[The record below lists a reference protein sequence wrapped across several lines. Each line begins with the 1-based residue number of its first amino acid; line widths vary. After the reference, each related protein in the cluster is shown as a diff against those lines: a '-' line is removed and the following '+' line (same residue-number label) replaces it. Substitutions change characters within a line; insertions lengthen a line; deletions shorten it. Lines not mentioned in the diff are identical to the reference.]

1 MTASASGES
10 DHPHFLLTA
19 AGQRLAA
26 RGTAATFLDPHAA
39 AAALRAGTAPAV
51 VGALPF
57 DLADPAALTVPEHF
71 GDVAPA
77 AGSGARGADLGA
89 PAGAAAELP
98 TLTQT
103 AQHPAPAEH
112 VDRVRRAIAL
122 IDDSELQKVVLARAV
137 DFEAAAPLD
146 PLAVAAAL
154 EQRDLE
160 GNAFAVDL
168 AAAGDAYRGR
178 WLVGSSPEI
187 LVGRMGNTVFCHPF
201 AGTATTP
208 EGLLDS
214 EKDRE
219 EHAYV
224 VDEIAAALAPL
235 CAELDVPA
243 APSVTRA
250 GPVWHLGT
258 KIEGR
263 LADPATTALDLA
275 LALHPTPA
283 VCGFPRRT
291 AARAIADIEGERGFY
306 AGAVGWTA
314 ANGDGHWRVS
324 IRCAELDGARLRA
337 YAGGG
342 IVGASDP
349 QAELAETRN
358 KLRTVLGPFRLT
370 ESARS

>member
-1 MTASASGES
+1 MNSTAANEG
-10 DHPHFLLTA
+10 DRPHFLLTA
-19 AGQRLAA
+19 AGQRLGAHGA
-26 RGTAATFLDPHAA
+26 AATFTDPRAA
-39 AAALRAGTAPAV
+39 AAALHAGAARAV

-57 DLADPAALTVPEHF
+57 DLTDPAALTVPERF
-71 GDVAPA
+71 GPQ
-77 AGSGARGADLGA
+77 AGDGAG
-89 PAGAAAELP
+89 GAAALP
-98 TLTQT
+98 SLTQV
-103 AQHPAPAEH
+103 AQHPDPAAH
-112 VDRVRRAIAL
+112 VDRVRRAVSL
-122 IDDSELQKVVLARAV
+122 IEDSELRKVVLARAV
-137 DFEAAAPLD
+137 DFTAAAPLD

-168 AAAGDAYRGR
+168 GAAGDEYRGR

-187 LVGRMGNTVFCHPF
+187 LVGRMGGTVFCHPF
-201 AGTATTP
+201 AGTATSP

-224 VDEIAAALAPL
+224 VDEIASALAPL
-235 CAELDVPA
+235 CAELEVPT

-263 LADPATTALDLA
+263 LADPGTTALDLA

-291 AARAIADIEGERGFY
+291 AARAIAEIEGERGFY
-306 AGAVGWTA
+306 AGAVGWTSA
-314 ANGDGHWRVS
+314 DGDGHWRVS

-358 KLRTVLGPFRLT
+358 KLRTVLGPFRIAQT
-370 ESARS
+370 VPE

>member
-1 MTASASGES
+1 MTASTSGES

-26 RGTAATFLDPHAA
+26 RGTAATFTDPHAA

-57 DLADPAALTVPEHF
+57 DLADAAALTVPAHF
-71 GDVAPA
+71 GDLPA
-77 AGSGARGADLGA
+77 TVAGS
-89 PAGAAAELP
+89 AAELP
-98 TLTQT
+98 TLTPT

-122 IDDSELQKVVLARAV
+122 IDDSALRKVVLARAV
-137 DFEAAAPLD
+137 DFEADAPLD

-168 AAAGDAYRGR
+168 GAAGDAYRGR

-187 LVGRMGNTVFCHPF
+187 LVGRMGSTVFCHPF
-201 AGTATTP
+201 AGTATSP

-224 VDEIAAALAPL
+224 VDEIASALAPL

-263 LADPATTALDLA
+263 LADPATSALDLA

-370 ESARS
+370 ETARS

>member
-1 MTASASGES
+1 MTASTSGES
-10 DHPHFLLTA
+10 DHQHFLLTA

-26 RGTAATFLDPHAA
+26 RGTAGTFTDPHAA
-39 AAALRAGTAPAV
+39 AAALRAGSVPAV

-71 GDVAPA
+71 GDVAVV
-77 AGSGARGADLGA
+77 AGSGASGADA
-89 PAGAAAELP
+89 RAAGTAAELP

-103 AQHPAPAEH
+103 AQHPVPAEH

-122 IDDSELQKVVLARAV
+122 IGDSELQKVVLARAV
-137 DFEAAAPLD
+137 DFEADAPLD
-146 PLAVAAAL
+146 PIAVAAAL

-168 AAAGDAYRGR
+168 GAAAEAYRGR

-187 LVGRMGNTVFCHPF
+187 LVGRMGGTVFCHPF
-201 AGTATTP
+201 AGTATSP
-208 EGLLDS
+208 DGLLDS
-214 EKDRE
+214 SKDRE

-224 VDEIAAALAPL
+224 VDEIASALAPL

-263 LADPATTALDLA
+263 LADPSTTALDLA

-306 AGAVGWTA
+306 AGAVGWTT

-349 QAELAETRN
+349 QAELVETRN

-370 ESARS
+370 ETARS

>member
-1 MTASASGES
+1 MTASTSGES

-26 RGTAATFLDPHAA
+26 RGTAATFVDPHAA

-71 GDVAPA
+71 GDVPA
-77 AGSGARGADLGA
+77 SAG
-89 PAGAAAELP
+89 GAAAELP

-122 IDDSELQKVVLARAV
+122 IDDSDLQKVVLARAV
-137 DFEAAAPLD
+137 DFEADAPLD

-168 AAAGDAYRGR
+168 AAAGEDYRGR

-201 AGTATTP
+201 AGTATSP

-224 VDEIAAALAPL
+224 VDEIASALAPL

-263 LADPATTALDLA
+263 LADPATSALDLA

-370 ESARS
+370 ETARS

>member
-1 MTASASGES
+1 MTATTSGER
-10 DHPHFLLTA
+10 DHQHFLLTA

-26 RGTAATFLDPHAA
+26 RGTAATFTDPHAA
-39 AAALRAGTAPAV
+39 AAALRAGTAPSV

-71 GDVAPA
+71 GPLAVAPA
-77 AGSGARGADLGA
+77 ATGAGEAC
-89 PAGAAAELP
+89 PSAALP

-103 AQHPAPAEH
+103 AQHPDPAEH
-112 VDRVRRAIAL
+112 VERVRRAVAL
-122 IDDSELQKVVLARAV
+122 IEGSELAKVVLARAV

-168 AAAGDAYRGR
+168 AAAGEAYRGR

-187 LVGRMGNTVFCHPF
+187 LVGRMGETVFCHPF
-201 AGTATTP
+201 AGTATSP

-214 EKDRE
+214 QKDRE

-224 VDEIAAALAPL
+224 VDEIASALAPL

-243 APSVTRA
+243 EPSVTRA

-263 LADPATTALDLA
+263 LADPGTTALDLA

-291 AARAIADIEGERGFY
+291 AAGAIAEIEGERGFY

-370 ESARS
+370 ENARS

>member
-1 MTASASGES
+1 MTASTSGES

-26 RGTAATFLDPHAA
+26 RGSAGAFTDPHAA
-39 AAALRAGTAPAV
+39 AAALRAGTVPAV

-71 GDVAPA
+71 GDVAA
-77 AGSGARGADLGA
+77 A
-89 PAGAAAELP
+89 PAGTAAELP

-103 AQHPAPAEH
+103 AQHPEPAEH
-112 VDRVRRAIAL
+112 VDRVRRAIEL

-263 LADPATTALDLA
+263 LADPATSALDLA

-291 AARAIADIEGERGFY
+291 AARAIADIEGERGYY
-306 AGAVGWTA
+306 AGAAGWTA

>member
-1 MTASASGES
+1 MTASTSGES

-26 RGTAATFLDPHAA
+26 RGTAATFVDPHAA

-71 GDVAPA
+71 GDVPA
-77 AGSGARGADLGA
+77 SAG
-89 PAGAAAELP
+89 GAAAELP

-122 IDDSELQKVVLARAV
+122 IDDSDLQKVVLARAV
-137 DFEAAAPLD
+137 DFEADAPLD

-168 AAAGDAYRGR
+168 AAAGDAHRGR

-187 LVGRMGNTVFCHPF
+187 LVGRMGKTVFCHPF
-201 AGTATTP
+201 AGTATSP

-224 VDEIAAALAPL
+224 VDEIASALAPL

-263 LADPATTALDLA
+263 LADPATSALDLA

-370 ESARS
+370 ETARS

>member
-1 MTASASGES
+1 MTASTSGES

-26 RGTAATFLDPHAA
+26 RGSVGAYTDPHAA
-39 AAALRAGTAPAV
+39 AAALRAGTVPAV

-71 GDVAPA
+71 GDVAA
-77 AGSGARGADLGA
+77 APVGT
-89 PAGAAAELP
+89 AAELP

-103 AQHPAPAEH
+103 AQHPEPAEH

-137 DFEAAAPLD
+137 DFEATAPLD
-146 PLAVAAAL
+146 PFAVAAAL

-178 WLVGSSPEI
+178 WFVGSSPEI

-224 VDEIAAALAPL
+224 VDEIASALAPL

-283 VCGFPRRT
+283 VCGFPRLT
-291 AARAIADIEGERGFY
+291 AARAIADIEGERAFY

>member
-1 MTASASGES
+1 MTASTSGES

-26 RGTAATFLDPHAA
+26 RGTAATFVDPHAA
-39 AAALRAGTAPAV
+39 AAALRAAAAPAV

-71 GDVAPA
+71 GDVPA
-77 AGSGARGADLGA
+77 SAG
-89 PAGAAAELP
+89 GAAAELP

-122 IDDSELQKVVLARAV
+122 IDDSDLQKVVLARAV
-137 DFEAAAPLD
+137 DFEADAPLD

-168 AAAGDAYRGR
+168 AAAGDAHRGR

-201 AGTATTP
+201 AGTATSP

-224 VDEIAAALAPL
+224 VDEIASALAPL

-263 LADPATTALDLA
+263 LADPATSALDLA

-370 ESARS
+370 ETARS

>member
-1 MTASASGES
+1 MIDSAES
-10 DHPHFLLTA
+10 EHPHFLLTA

-26 RGTAATFLDPHAA
+26 SGTASTFTDPHAA
-39 AAALRAGTAPAV
+39 AAALRSGAAPSL

-57 DLADPAALTVPEHF
+57 DLDDPAALTVPRRF
-71 GDVAPA
+71 GPA
-77 AGSGARGADLGA
+77 AAPGA
-89 PAGAAAELP
+89 PSELP
-98 TLTQT
+98 TLVQT
-103 AQHPAPAEH
+103 AQHPEPAEH
-112 VDRVRRAIAL
+112 VSRVRRAIAL
-122 IDDSELQKVVLARAV
+122 IEGSDLQKVVLARAV
-137 DFEAAAPLD
+137 DFEAAAALD

-154 EQRDLE
+154 EERDRE
-160 GNAFAVDL
+160 GNAFAVAL
-168 AAAGDAYRGR
+168 GAAGEDHRGR

-187 LVGRMGNTVFCHPF
+187 LVGRMGGTVFCHPF
-201 AGTATTP
+201 AGTATSP

-214 EKDRE
+214 PKDRE

-235 CAELDVPA
+235 CSDLDVPG

-291 AARAIADIEGERGFY
+291 AAHAIADIEGGSIDGGLSPRGFY
-306 AGAVGWTA
+306 AGAVGWSA

-337 YAGGG
+337 FAGGG

-349 QAELAETRN
+349 HAELAETRN

-370 ESARS
+370 ETARS

>member
-1 MTASASGES
+1 MTASTSGES
-10 DHPHFLLTA
+10 AHPHFLLTA

-26 RGTAATFLDPHAA
+26 RGTAATFVDPHAA

-71 GDVAPA
+71 GDVPA
-77 AGSGARGADLGA
+77 SAGS
-89 PAGAAAELP
+89 AAAELP

-122 IDDSELQKVVLARAV
+122 IDDSDLQKVVLARAV
-137 DFEAAAPLD
+137 DFEADAPLD

-168 AAAGDAYRGR
+168 AAAGDAHRGR

-201 AGTATTP
+201 AGTATSP

-224 VDEIAAALAPL
+224 VDEIASALAPL

-243 APSVTRA
+243 APSVTKA

-263 LADPATTALDLA
+263 LADPATSALDLA

-370 ESARS
+370 ETARS

>member
-1 MTASASGES
+1 MTTTGGES
-10 DHPHFLLTA
+10 DQPHFLLTA

-26 RGTAATFLDPHAA
+26 RGTAGTFTDPHAA
-39 AAALRAGTAPAV
+39 AAALRAGTAPVV

-57 DLADPAALTVPEHF
+57 DLAEPAALTVPEHF
-71 GDVAPA
+71 GEVPATALAA
-77 AGSGARGADLGA
+77 AGES
-89 PAGAAAELP
+89 P

-103 AQHPAPAEH
+103 AQHPAPSEH
-112 VDRVRRAIAL
+112 VDRVRRALAL
-122 IDDSELQKVVLARAV
+122 IESSELRKVVLARAV

-146 PLAVAAAL
+146 PLAVAVAL
-154 EQRDLE
+154 ERRDLE

-168 AAAGDAYRGR
+168 AAAGDAHRGR
-178 WLVGSSPEI
+178 WIVGSSPEI
-187 LVGRMGNTVFCHPF
+187 LVGRMGGTVFCHPF
-201 AGTATTP
+201 AGTATSP

-235 CAELDVPA
+235 CSELDVPA

-258 KIEGR
+258 KVEGR
-263 LADPATTALDLA
+263 LADLTTSALDLA

-283 VCGFPRRT
+283 VCGFPRRI

-349 QAELAETRN
+349 RAELAETRN
-358 KLRTVLGPFRLT
+358 KLRTVLGPFRFAGSCDPT
-370 ESARS
+370 QVTRS

>member
-1 MTASASGES
+1 MTASTSGES

-26 RGTAATFLDPHAA
+26 RGTAATFTDPHAA
-39 AAALRAGTAPAV
+39 AAALRTGTAPAV

-57 DLADPAALTVPEHF
+57 DLTDPAALTVPQRF
-71 GDVAPA
+71 GDVGPAPVA
-77 AGSGARGADLGA
+77 
-89 PAGAAAELP
+89 AAAELP

-137 DFEAAAPLD
+137 DFEASAPLD

-168 AAAGDAYRGR
+168 TAAGDAYRGR

-214 EKDRE
+214 DKDRE

-235 CAELDVPA
+235 CSELDVPD

-291 AARAIADIEGERGFY
+291 AARAIADIEGARGFY
-306 AGAVGWTA
+306 AGAVGWTT